1 MLKVRVGPYLKVGK
15 NVQKFDAG
23 TGKNDPKVI
32 VKLKK
37 VLQEVRHK
45 RIPAFDYKF
54 CLNSF

>member
-37 VLQEVRHK
+37 FYRRSGIKEFRLL
-45 RIPAFDYKF
+45 I
-54 CLNSF
+54 